1 MPSHQDGKLLISS
14 HAEIASSSNPIHC
27 LCVLQGKVFNSHAN
41 IRLINWG
48 ENILKAQAMFL
59 ISIKVEFSRGLQ
71 GTDAIKET
79 NTYLLPCANQCGSLK
94 SYFIC
99 LSLEGLN
106 RMNSELVDSHKTW
119 EDFINNYNSSFFKQ
133 LLICCIIFLINHI
146 TGMMSAY
153 ICIICISPLGFCK
166 EQTS

>member
-1 MPSHQDGKLLISS
+1 
-14 HAEIASSSNPIHC
+14 
-27 LCVLQGKVFNSHAN
+27 
-41 IRLINWG
+41 
-48 ENILKAQAMFL
+48 MFL

-119 EDFINNYNSSFFKQ
+119 EDFINNYNSSFQFVLTIMYTSVNGQSAKGHTPKKGASS
-133 LLICCIIFLINHI
+133 LLLDP
-146 TGMMSAY
+146 SLLL
-153 ICIICISPLGFCK
+153 S
-166 EQTS
+166 